1 MPTMLSELTDVG
13 YVALGFADNAETFAV
28 RSKKLRKRIWWK
40 NAKTILVTV
49 LIVVIVVV
57 VAVLLVV
64 V

>member
-1 MPTMLSELTDVG
+1 MPTLLSELTDVG

-49 LIVVIVVV
+49 LIVVV